1 MPTRKTRA
9 VIDLSA
15 CQHNLKQAKLAA
27 PDSRLIAVIKAN
39 AYGHGMLNIAH
50 ALKEADMFAVARV
63 DEAVILR
70 ESGIKKPILLLEGF
84 SSEEEMKLASDNDLE
99 CVVHHE
105 SQIQLLE
112 KFDLNLT
119 NENKISVW
127 LKIDTGMHRLGF
139 VLNEVE
145 SAYKRLSLLHKVK
158 QPLQIMTH
166 LANADDKNDQTTLTQ
181 IDSFNQ
187 NIEVI
192 KKISTELN
200 TLEINIEKSIT
211 TSIANSAGI
220 LGWPLSHS
228 DWNRPGILLYGVSPF
243 INELASKHNLKP
255 VMTLKSQVIS
265 IKNLN
270 KGDRVGY
277 AGDYICEEDMR
288 VGVVAIGYGD
298 GYPRHAKTGT
308 PVLINNKRSRLLGRV
323 SMDMICVDLSEL
335 NDTKI
340 YDSVI
345 LWGEGLAVEEVAEH
359 ASTIAYDLL
368 CGVTKRV
375 EFIYTD
381 K

>member
-15 CQHNLKQAKLAA
+15 CQHNLQQAKLAA
-27 PDSRLIAVIKAN
+27 PDSGLIAVIKAN
-39 AYGHGMLNIAH
+39 AYGHGMLKIAD

-70 ESGIKKPILLLEGF
+70 ESGIKKPILILEGF
-84 SSEEEMKLASDNDLE
+84 SSEEELKLASDNDLE

-112 KFDLNLT
+112 KSDLNLT
-119 NENKISVW
+119 NDNKISVW
-127 LKIDTGMHRLGF
+127 LKIDSGMHRLGF

-145 SAYKRLSLLHKVK
+145 SAYKRLSLLQKIK
-158 QPLQIMTH
+158 QPLPIMTH

-181 IDSFNQ
+181 IKNFNQ
-187 NIEVI
+187 NIETI
-192 KKISTELN
+192 KKTNTEL
-200 TLEINIEKSIT
+200 KSIV

-220 LGWPLSHS
+220 LSWPLSHS
-228 DWNRPGILLYGVSPF
+228 DWNRPGILLYGASPF
-243 INELASKHNLKP
+243 INELASQYKLKP
-255 VMTLKSQVIS
+255 VMTLKSQIIS

-277 AGDYICEEDMR
+277 AGDYICEKDMR
-288 VGVVAIGYGD
+288 VGIVAIGYGD

-323 SMDMICVDLSEL
+323 SMDMICVDLSGFD
-335 NDTKI
+335 DTKI

-375 EFIYTD
+375 EFIYTN